1 MSPEGANSGLN
12 LADLAR
18 TSGEWLRGDGPESDI
33 VISCRIRLA
42 RNIAG
47 YPFITRMSADA
58 RYQVVQLIRGLFRS
72 SPQGQAMH
80 FLDVESLSSLDCQL
94 LMERQ
99 LISRELARGEGAR
112 GVVISEGERHSV
124 MINEEDHLRI
134 QVLHSGLALEECWKE
149 CDALDDQIEAGTAY
163 AFHDQ
168 FGYLTACPTNVGT
181 GIRVSVMLHLPALR
195 LTREIQKVN
204 QAAQK
209 INLAVRGLYGE
220 GSQAMG
226 DFYQISNQ
234 ITLGKSEPELIANVL
249 EVVSHIIG
257 WERRVRELLLKDNKA
272 GLHDQVARAFGTL
285 TSARS
290 ISSEETMHL
299 LSSLRMGIWLG
310 LVNNLDTAT
319 VNELFIHTQPA
330 HLQKLQGETLESAER
345 NLARATYVRRRLNA
359 SSLE

>member
-1 MSPEGANSGLN
+1 MSSDESDSELR
-12 LADLAR
+12 LEELAR

-33 VISCRIRLA
+33 VISSRVRLA
-42 RNIAG
+42 RNVAG
-47 YPFITRMSADA
+47 FPFISRMSADA
-58 RYQVVQLIRGLFRS
+58 RHQVVQLIRGILKS
-72 SPQGQAMH
+72 APHSQPLH
-80 FLDVESLSSLDCQL
+80 FLDVERLSGLECQL

-112 GVVISEGERHSV
+112 GVVISSGERHSV
-124 MINEEDHLRI
+124 MINEEDHLRL
-134 QVLHSGLALEECWKE
+134 QVLHSGLALEECWTE
-149 CDALDDQIEAGTAY
+149 CDALDDQIEAGTSY
-163 AFHDQ
+163 AFHER

-257 WERRVRELLLKDNKA
+257 WERKVRDLLLKDNKA
-272 GLHDQVARAFGTL
+272 SLHDQVARAFGTL

-299 LSSLRMGIWLG
+299 LSSLRMGIRLG
-310 LVNNLDTAT
+310 LISNLDTAT

-330 HLQKLQGETLESAER
+330 HLQTLHGATLESAER
-345 NLARATYVRRRLNA
+345 NLARATYLRRRLDS